1 MIVHKGIKA
10 LGFENA
16 RRGQPFFSGVFS
28 IEFGEEGI
36 LMNRIWRKAVS
47 VAAMLGMLALAGGQ
61 SMAAEQGQLPVRSN
75 KEVTVP
81 AQIAFTSNQQLYLL
95 DLQDK
100 NGAPKPITKDG
111 LAEIV
116 GWSGDGQW
124 LLFVK
129 YKGADRYS
137 APGYLWLV
145 RADGSGAVQL
155 DDRPVTGVPKWSP
168 KRNQV
173 AYIVNAGSS
182 EQPRGV
188 LVLKEVRDNGEVA
201 AGAATPAAFF
211 DFTWMPDGEAIL
223 TSTEAGKNR
232 PMTFVLQNLAGQPLA
247 TYPLAEPPNVEEG
260 IYALAATGM
269 NVSPDGQLVA
279 YYVRYNAASLSAD
292 GVPIQLFNLKQP
304 AKKPIEPGTGL
315 AYPQWLS
322 WTANSQQLAFIDGTD
337 RMATQNKHLKLANR
351 DGKVVSASPADSVDT
366 YPVWT
371 AKPPYTLFFSRGK
384 ATNYAFDPK
393 KVMVPGQRIWTRD
406 ANGAEQPWTK
416 GAEQTADYYPSPSP
430 DGSKLLFLRLD
441 RAKHGS
447 LFYQADGKES
457 ELVKGITGD
466 IGYYANYLPEWIAVY
481 WNS

>member
-1 MIVHKGIKA
+1 MKGT
-10 LGFENA
+10 
-16 RRGQPFFSGVFS
+16 
-28 IEFGEEGI
+28 
-36 LMNRIWRKAVS
+36 WRKVTC
-47 VAAMLGMLALAGGQ
+47 VAAMLGMLTLAGGQ
-61 SMAAEQGQLPVRSN
+61 SLAAEQRELPTRSN

-81 AQIAFTSNQQLYLL
+81 AQIAFTSNQQLFVLN
-95 DLQDK
+95 LQDK
-100 NGAPKPITKDG
+100 NGTPKPITKDG

-124 LLFVK
+124 LLFVQ
-129 YKGADRYS
+129 YKGDSRYS

-173 AYIVNAGSS
+173 AYTVEIGSG
-182 EQPRGV
+182 EQSRTV
-188 LVLKEVRDNGEVA
+188 LVLKDIRDNGEVVR
-201 AGAATPAAFF
+201 GAETPAEFY
-211 DFTWMPDGEAIL
+211 DFTWMPDGEALL
-223 TSTEAGKNR
+223 TSTAAGKNR

-247 TYPLAEPPNVEEG
+247 TYPIAEPPNGEED
-260 IYALAATGM
+260 IYGLAATKM
-269 NVSPDGQLVA
+269 KVSPDGQLVA
-279 YYVRYNAASLSAD
+279 YYVQYNAASLSAD

-304 AKKPIEPGTGL
+304 AKKPIELGTGL
-315 AYPQWLS
+315 AYPQWLA
-322 WTANSQQLAFIDGTD
+322 WTVNSQQLAFIDGTD
-337 RMATQNKHLKLANR
+337 RMATKNKHLKLAGR

-366 YPVWT
+366 YPVWS

-384 ATNYAFDPK
+384 ATNHAFDTDK
-393 KVMVPGQRIWTRD
+393 MMVPGQRIWTRN
-406 ANGAEQPWTK
+406 ANGAEQPLTK

-441 RAKHGS
+441 QVDSGS

-466 IGYYANYLPEWIAVY
+466 IGYYGNYLPEWIAVY